1 MRSFL
6 EKRLSR
12 IMTAPQKKFLHT
24 KDHLEFVKS
33 LRKSQTDAERFLWKY
48 LRNRR
53 FRGLKFRRQFPIGR
67 YILDFFCVE
76 KRLAIELDGGQHS
89 RDTVLKKDKTRGEF
103 LQRFNITVIRFWD
116 NDVLTN
122 LDGVLQRLEKKISKK
137 ANDLT
142 PPSPERRGE
151 IKASLY
157 FSFKAGD

>member
-1 MRSFL
+1 
-6 EKRLSR
+6 
-12 IMTAPQKKFLHT
+12 MTAPQKKFLHT

-122 LDGVLQRLEKKISKK
+122 LDGVLQRLEKKIS
-137 ANDLT
+137 
-142 PPSPERRGE
+142 
-151 IKASLY
+151 
-157 FSFKAGD
+157 